1 MKLPNSYGS
10 VIKLAGQRRKKY
22 AVRISAGHKQRICV
36 PNKVEYFPIIE
47 KYKMEF
53 QKKKNCYAI
62 YDENDE
68 VKTGLDEVGIPY
80 RIEFVR
86 KYKYLEYFEKS
97 KDAYAY
103 LAQYNRGEEV
113 KEHASKSSEPTFEA
127 VFDAYIEFAKSLKKP
142 PSEDTLRSYQT
153 GFNNW
158 KDVHDLKFKSVTTM
172 QLQKCISKHSDL
184 SKTSIGKMMTV
195 LKRMY
200 KFALAHRLCNED
212 LSPYIFLEYSTER
225 KHIHTVFSDEEV
237 KMLWKHQD
245 ETAAQVILTLIY
257 TGMRCSEFLEMK
269 TEDVHL
275 DERYMVGGLKT
286 DAGRNRII
294 PIHKSILPVVKR
306 LYDAHNAYLYPSE
319 MGNSRGYQRFRDQK
333 WSIWMEQYGMKHYTH
348 DCRHTCAT
356 WLEAAGVPLLHRKLI
371 LGHTIRDITDGTYTH
386 VAKETL
392 IEDMDKMRQNTALD
406 GTLL

>member
-1 MKLPNSYGS
+1 MRLPNSYGG
-10 VIKLAGQRRKKY
+10 VCKLGGRRRKKY
-22 AVRISAGHKQRICV
+22 AVRISAGYKQRICV
-36 PNKVEYFPIIE
+36 PNKAEYFPVIE
-47 KYKMEF
+47 KYKMAYR
-53 QKKKNCYAI
+53 KDKNDYAMYCDGESVLEHLREI
-62 YDENDE
+62 DCTYK
-68 VKTGLDEVGIPY
+68 V
-80 RIEFVR
+80 EFVR
-86 KYKYLEYFEKS
+86 KFKYLAYFERS
-97 KDAYAY
+97 KDAYDY

-113 KEHASKSSEPTFEA
+113 KEHVSRASQPSFKEVYER
-127 VFDAYIEFAKSLKKP
+127 YIEFAKSLKKP
-142 PSEDTLRSYQT
+142 PPQGSLRSYQT
-153 GFNNW
+153 GFNAW
-158 KDVHDLKFKSVTTM
+158 SDLHDLRFKSITTK
-172 QLQKCISKHSDL
+172 QLQDCISKHGDLAKSSVGRMVTILKKMYKYGMANQLCDQDL
-184 SKTSIGKMMTV
+184 SV
-195 LKRMY
+195 YL
-200 KFALAHRLCNED
+200 FA
-212 LSPYIFLEYSTER
+212 EYSTER
-225 KHIHTVFSDEEV
+225 KHIHTVFTDEEV

-319 MGNSRGYQRFRDQK
+319 MGNARGYQRFRDQK

-371 LGHTIRDITDGTYTH
+371 LGHTVRDITDGTYTH

-392 IEDMDKMRQNTALD
+392 IEDMDKMCQNTALD